1 MDDDSDEVEAVKED
15 ACEDEDQKFDTDNV
29 ALEDN
34 EEYFEVQEYDA
45 VVMRGDTLGE
55 KEMNYTER
63 AEAVND
69 NDVEDEGMVDGSET
83 KDNPAPTVATNAP
96 TVETSAN
103 PLMNTAPPLPRPAP
117 PLAILALPVAQNRG
131 TKRGTVCTTR
141 TALMLSSR
149 GC

>member
-1 MDDDSDEVEAVKED
+1 MWKNQANKDDDSDEVEAVKED

-45 VVMRGDTLGE
+45 VVMREDTLGE

-83 KDNPAPTVATNAP
+83 KDNPAPTVATNTP
-96 TVETSAN
+96 TVETSAT
-103 PLMNTAPPLPRPAP
+103 PLMNTTP
-117 PLAILALPVAQNRG
+117 PLA
-131 TKRGTVCTTR
+131 
-141 TALMLSSR
+141 
-149 GC
+149 

>member
-1 MDDDSDEVEAVKED
+1 M
-15 ACEDEDQKFDTDNV
+15 
-29 ALEDN
+29 
-34 EEYFEVQEYDA
+34 
-45 VVMRGDTLGE
+45 VMRGDTLGE

-103 PLMNTAPPLPRPAP
+103 PLMNTAPPLARPAP
-117 PLAILALPVAQNRG
+117 PLATLAHPVASPAPPVVNPH
-131 TKRGTVCTTR
+131 
-141 TALMLSSR
+141 LL
-149 GC
+149 

>member
-1 MDDDSDEVEAVKED
+1 MWKNQANKDDDSDEVEAEKED
-15 ACEDEDQKFDTDNV
+15 TDENKDQKFDTDNV

-34 EEYFEVQEYDA
+34 EEYFEVQEYDD

-83 KDNPAPTVATNAP
+83 KDNPAI
-96 TVETSAN
+96 
-103 PLMNTAPPLPRPAP
+103 LWRPMHLLWKP
-117 PLAILALPVAQNRG
+117 VQIL
-131 TKRGTVCTTR
+131 
-141 TALMLSSR
+141 
-149 GC
+149 